1 MNSFFHKSGAL
12 LAGLLVTAGVFAQIR
27 PGSSYHDW
35 EDSERV
41 SAYKD
46 HISFLASNLM
56 EGRAPGSDGEVET
69 AEYLRA
75 TLEQYGVDVIS
86 GGNGDTFGI
95 RQEKGDTL
103 TSRNVIGFIQGY
115 DKHLRDHYIVIG
127 ARMDNLGT
135 SDMVFNGEKRQT
147 IYYGAN
153 GNASGMAMLLEVA
166 KMLQTNAILL
176 RRSVLLIGWG
186 ASTQGFAGSWYF
198 LNRSFR
204 DVKNIDAMIN
214 LDAVGTGSLGFYAYT
229 SSNPDLDALVKAK
242 NEELQPIT
250 PTLTSD
256 EPFPSDHRSF
266 YEMKIPSVT
275 FTTGRTPELGT
286 GRDTPSV
293 IDYANM
299 EREQEYIYSFAM
311 SLINGPAPVFNA
323 EAVRKKEAVV
333 DPGVIGY
340 HECDFPPTFLGS
352 SNPAT
357 FMDKWVYAYLKYP
370 EAAVRD
376 GIQGKVLVA
385 FVIDEKGKVRDVRVL
400 KGVDPL
406 LDDEAVRVVAASPD
420 WKAGRK
426 NGKRVAS
433 ELSVYVEFRL
443 QKKGTFGIKK

>member
-323 EAVRKKEAVV
+323 EAVRKKEAV
-333 DPGVIGY
+333 
-340 HECDFPPTFLGS
+340 
-352 SNPAT
+352 
-357 FMDKWVYAYLKYP
+357 
-370 EAAVRD
+370 
-376 GIQGKVLVA
+376 
-385 FVIDEKGKVRDVRVL
+385 
-400 KGVDPL
+400 
-406 LDDEAVRVVAASPD
+406 
-420 WKAGRK
+420 
-426 NGKRVAS
+426 
-433 ELSVYVEFRL
+433 
-443 QKKGTFGIKK
+443 